1 MRVFRFLPHRISYL
15 LACAAGLAG
24 SDASAQRLESTV
36 DIGGVAIQ
44 YADTLNGVAATIT
57 PHFSADWGNRIAEAS
72 STYSQFGSNWSLQG
86 QANASL
92 FVPIIGLVG
101 ELGAFAGGSTHR
113 DGSGTGEVLVNARL
127 HAQQR
132 WAEWFVGGG
141 AGRTAFAGTS
151 RTVLLGEAGV
161 SRSIADAN
169 VTLSVTPVAMGDS
182 IRYADGQLSVSQERG
197 RLELAAVAGG
207 RVGDQ
212 LQSLGGT
219 TRVWGN
225 VSATAWL
232 KPRLALVVG
241 GGNYPI
247 DPTQGFPGGRYVS
260 LGFRLSQSARV
271 VATEIP
277 AAVGAGDVAVAKFE
291 VEESPG
297 SVTFRVL
304 APRAHSVE
312 IAGDFSS
319 WDPIQLS
326 PAGNGWWITTRTLLP
341 GKYQMNLRIDGGK
354 WSAPPGLL
362 GMLDEFGGAV
372 GLLVV
377 Q

>member
-1 MRVFRFLPHRISYL
+1 M
-15 LACAAGLAG
+15 
-24 SDASAQRLESTV
+24 

-57 PHFSADWGNRIAEAS
+57 PHLSADWGNRLAEAS
-72 STYSQFGSNWSLQG
+72 GTYSQFGSNWSLQG
-86 QANASL
+86 QADASV
-92 FVPIIGLVG
+92 FAPINRFVG
-101 ELGAFAGGSTHR
+101 ELAAFAGGSTHR

-132 WAEWFVGGG
+132 WAEWFLGGG
-141 AGRTAFAGTS
+141 AGRTAFAGIS

-161 SRSIADAN
+161 SRSVSDAN

-182 IRYADGQLSVSQERG
+182 IRYADGQLSVSQQRG
-197 RLELAAVAGG
+197 KLELAAVAGG

-225 VSATAWL
+225 LSATAWL
-232 KPRLALVVG
+232 KPRVAVVVG

-247 DPTQGFPGGRYVS
+247 DPTQGFPGGRYIS
-260 LGFRLSQSARV
+260 LGFRFSQSARV
-271 VATEIP
+271 VAAPIP
-277 AAVGAGDVAVAKFE
+277 AAVGSGDVGVAKFD
-291 VEESPG
+291 VQESPG

-304 APRAHSVE
+304 APLAHSVE

-326 PAGNGWWITTRTLLP
+326 PAGNGWWITTRALSP
-341 GKYQMNLRIDGGK
+341 GKYQMNLRVDGGK
-354 WSAPPGLL
+354 WAAPPGLL
-362 GMLDEFGGAV
+362 GMLDEFGGSV
-372 GLLVV
+372 GLLIV